1 MHGGKYVMADT
12 SEQIRSD
19 LSTALSRGQTA
30 EAETLMRQAL
40 DAGADP
46 LDLIQNL
53 LVPTLTQVGQD
64 FQEFKIFLPEL
75 MAAGEAAQAATAILE
90 EAIAESGAETQSPG
104 TVVLGTVENDVHDI
118 GKNIVNTM
126 LSSHGFKVVDIG
138 RDVSPSKFLETAQH
152 EKADIVAMSA
162 LMTTTRPAT
171 RSTINLFSEVG
182 VRQQFKIVVGG
193 GCIDQAWADEIG
205 ADGYAPDAAGAV
217 DLCKKLLTVI
227 PE

>member
-1 MHGGKYVMADT
+1 MADN
-12 SEQIRSD
+12 SEQLRSD
-19 LSTALSRGQTA
+19 LSAALSQGQTA
-30 EAETLMRQAL
+30 KAETLTRQAL
-40 DAGADP
+40 AAGTDP

-53 LVPTLTQVGQD
+53 LVPTLTRVGQD

-75 MAAGEAAQAATAILE
+75 MAAGEAAQAATVILE
-90 EAIAESGAETQSPG
+90 EAIAVSGAETQSPG

-126 LSSHGFKVVDIG
+126 LSSHGFRVVDIG
-138 RDVSPSKFLETAQH
+138 RDVSPSRFLEPAQQ

-171 RSTINLFSEVG
+171 RSTINLFNEVG
-182 VRQQFKIVVGG
+182 ERPKFRIIVGG

-205 ADGYAPDAAGAV
+205 ADGYAPDAAAAV
-217 DLCKKLLTVI
+217 DLCKKLVAVVQ
-227 PE
+227 E

>member
-1 MHGGKYVMADT
+1 MADNN
-12 SEQIRSD
+12 EQLRD
-19 LSTALSRGQTA
+19 GLSAALSRGQTA
-30 EAETLMRQAL
+30 EAETLTRQAL
-40 DAGADP
+40 AAGVDP

-53 LVPTLTQVGQD
+53 LVPALTQVGQD

-90 EAIAESGAETQSPG
+90 EAIAASGAKTQSPG
-104 TVVLGTVENDVHDI
+104 TVVLGTVQNDVHDI

-126 LSSHGFKVVDIG
+126 LSSHGFKVIDIG
-138 RDVSPSKFLETAQH
+138 RDVSPSKFLDTALQ

-171 RSTINLFSEVG
+171 RSTLNLFNEVG
-182 VRQQFKIVVGG
+182 ERLKFKIIVGG

-205 ADGYAPDAAGAV
+205 ADGYAPDAAAAV
-217 DLCKKLLTVI
+217 DLCKKLVAVVQ
-227 PE
+227 E

>member
-1 MHGGKYVMADT
+1 MADN
-12 SEQIRSD
+12 SEQLRSD
-19 LSTALSRGQTA
+19 LSAALSRGQTA
-30 EAETLMRQAL
+30 EAEALTRQAL

-53 LVPTLTQVGQD
+53 LVPTLTQVGKD

-75 MAAGEAAQAATAILE
+75 MAAGEAAQASTAILE

-126 LSSHGFKVVDIG
+126 LSSHGFRVVDIG
-138 RDVSPSKFLETAQH
+138 RDVSPSRFLETAQQ

-171 RSTINLFSEVG
+171 RSTINLFNEVG
-182 VRQQFKIVVGG
+182 ERPKFRIIVGG

-205 ADGYAPDAAGAV
+205 ADGYAPDAAAAV
-217 DLCKKLLTVI
+217 DLCKKLVAVVQ
-227 PE
+227 E